1 MQGLARL
8 SVSIRRGSAA
18 ASVRTCSFGTYSMGF
33 GTSDGISAGEQLQTY
48 DLPALRNLGSSLSGA
63 SKAPLFVDNSRVIT
77 TPLGLMT
84 GSDQVPM
91 FTPVEALE
99 GGVGKDVS
107 PLDSLLQEAISFI
120 KRTFQPSLIRRKRKH
135 GFLHRMRTKD
145 GRTIMNNRRRK
156 GRRKLCA

>member
-1 MQGLARL
+1 MATVCRPCAFRSYSLGVSGGDGL
-8 SVSIRRGSAA
+8 
-18 ASVRTCSFGTYSMGF
+18 SM
-33 GTSDGISAGEQLQTY
+33 GEQLRGERFS
-48 DLPALRNLGSSLSGA
+48 ALKRLGGVISGA
-63 SKAPLFVDNSRVIT
+63 TDALWPEQAGGASRVIT
-77 TPLGLMT
+77 TPYGLLT
-84 GSDQVPM
+84 GNDTVKIYAPA
-91 FTPVEALE
+91 PANI
-99 GGVGKDVS
+99 DVNVKKNLS